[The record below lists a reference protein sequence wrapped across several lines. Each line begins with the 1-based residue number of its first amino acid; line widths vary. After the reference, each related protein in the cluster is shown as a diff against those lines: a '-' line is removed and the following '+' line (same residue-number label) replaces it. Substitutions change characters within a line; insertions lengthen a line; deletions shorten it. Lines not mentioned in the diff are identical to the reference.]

1 MPTTYPNV
9 AYGNV
14 KKLETQTILFKN
26 ATVWT
31 NEKEGILE
39 QTDVLVKNGKIAAIG
54 KNISDASATV
64 VDAKGKH
71 LTSGII
77 DEHSHIA
84 ISNGVNEG
92 GHNSS
97 AEVTIQDV
105 VNSEDINIYR
115 DLAGGVTTSQLL
127 HGSANPIGGRSAI
140 VKWKW
145 GASADEMLYKN
156 QILNI

>member
-1 MPTTYPNV
+1 M
-9 AYGNV
+9 
-14 KKLETQTILFKN
+14 QR
-26 ATVWT
+26 
-31 NEKEGILE
+31 
-39 QTDVLVKNGKIAAIG
+39 
-54 KNISDASATV
+54 
-64 VDAKGKH
+64 KH

-115 DLAGGVTTSQLL
+115 ELAGGVTTSQLL
-127 HGSANPIGGRSAI
+127 HGSANPIGG
-140 VKWKW
+140 
-145 GASADEMLYKN
+145 LLLL
-156 QILNI
+156 LNGNGDKMQMKCFIKPT

>member
-1 MPTTYPNV
+1 
-9 AYGNV
+9 
-14 KKLETQTILFKN
+14 
-26 ATVWT
+26 
-31 NEKEGILE
+31 
-39 QTDVLVKNGKIAAIG
+39 VKNGKFLLSVKYFRRFCYCSG
-54 KNISDASATV
+54 C
-64 VDAKGKH
+64 KGKH

-115 DLAGGVTTSQLL
+115 ELGGVTTHNYYMVL
-127 HGSANPIGGRSAI
+127 
-140 VKWKW
+140 
-145 GASADEMLYKN
+145 
-156 QILNI
+156 QIL

>member
-1 MPTTYPNV
+1 LSLCV
-9 AYGNV
+9 FSCEA
-14 KKLETQTILFKN
+14 F
-26 ATVWT
+26 
-31 NEKEGILE
+31 
-39 QTDVLVKNGKIAAIG
+39 
-54 KNISDASATV
+54 
-64 VDAKGKH
+64 
-71 LTSGII
+71 TSGII

-115 DLAGGVTTSQLL
+115 ELAGGVTTSQLL
-127 HGSANPIGGRSAI
+127 HGSANPIGGQSA

-145 GASADEMLYKN
+145 DKMQMKCF
-156 QILNI
+156 IKPT

>member
-1 MPTTYPNV
+1 
-9 AYGNV
+9 
-14 KKLETQTILFKN
+14 
-26 ATVWT
+26 
-31 NEKEGILE
+31 
-39 QTDVLVKNGKIAAIG
+39 VKNGKISAIG

-92 GHNSS
+92 GHNC

-115 DLAGGVTTSQLL
+115 ENLLVALLLQLL
-127 HGSANPIGGRSAI
+127 HGSANPIGGQS
-140 VKWKW
+140 
-145 GASADEMLYKN
+145 N
-156 QILNI
+156 C

>member
-1 MPTTYPNV
+1 MENLLSV
-9 AYGNV
+9 
-14 KKLETQTILFKN
+14 
-26 ATVWT
+26 
-31 NEKEGILE
+31 
-39 QTDVLVKNGKIAAIG
+39 
-54 KNISDASATV
+54 KNISDASTV

-115 DLAGGVTTSQLL
+115 ELAGGVTTSNYYMVL
-127 HGSANPIGGRSAI
+127 
-140 VKWKW
+140 
-145 GASADEMLYKN
+145 
-156 QILNI
+156 QIL